1 MKALLCKSHG
11 PADQLV
17 LENIP
22 SPTPGPGEV
31 RLRVHACGVNFP
43 DLLIIENKYQYKP
56 PLPFSPGSEVAG
68 EVIEIGP
75 DVTKIK
81 LGDRVIGMLTWGG
94 YQEETLCEAARCIP
108 VPDSMDLTT
117 AAAFTLTYGTS
128 FHALVDRAQIR
139 AGETLLVLGATGGVG
154 TAAIDI
160 ARNLGVRVI
169 AAGGSDDKLDKLRA
183 LYGVEDVINYATL
196 DKPLKERVNELTNG
210 KGADVIYDPIGGE
223 PFQQSLRCINWEGR
237 ILVVGFAADGK
248 NLPQARTNLLLLK
261 GCSLVG
267 VFWGRFSEVNPVKS
281 AENFATLFAMHAR
294 GELNPNISHRFA
306 LANGAAALQAL
317 ENREVVGK
325 CVITMS

>member
-11 PADQLV
+11 SADQLV
-17 LENIP
+17 LEDIP

-56 PLPFSPGSEVAG
+56 ALPFSPGSEVAG

-75 DVTKIK
+75 DVTEIK
-81 LGDRVIGMLTWGG
+81 VGDRVIGMLTWGG

-154 TAAIDI
+154 TAAVDI

-169 AAGGSDDKLDKLRA
+169 AAGGSDEKLAKLRA
-183 LYGVEDVINYATL
+183 LYGVEDVINYTTL
-196 DKPLKERVNELTNG
+196 DNHSKTV
-210 KGADVIYDPIGGE
+210 
-223 PFQQSLRCINWEGR
+223 
-237 ILVVGFAADGK
+237 
-248 NLPQARTNLLLLK
+248 
-261 GCSLVG
+261 
-267 VFWGRFSEVNPVKS
+267 
-281 AENFATLFAMHAR
+281 
-294 GELNPNISHRFA
+294 
-306 LANGAAALQAL
+306 
-317 ENREVVGK
+317 
-325 CVITMS
+325 

>member
-1 MKALLCKSHG
+1 
-11 PADQLV
+11 
-17 LENIP
+17 
-22 SPTPGPGEV
+22 
-31 RLRVHACGVNFP
+31 
-43 DLLIIENKYQYKP
+43 
-56 PLPFSPGSEVAG
+56 
-68 EVIEIGP
+68 
-75 DVTKIK
+75 
-81 LGDRVIGMLTWGG
+81 
-94 YQEETLCEAARCIP
+94 
-108 VPDSMDLTT
+108 
-117 AAAFTLTYGTS
+117 
-128 FHALVDRAQIR
+128 
-139 AGETLLVLGATGGVG
+139 LGATGGVG
-154 TAAIDI
+154 TAAVDI

-169 AAGGSDDKLDKLRA
+169 AAGGSDEKLAKLRA
-183 LYGVEDVINYATL
+183 LYGVEDVINYTTL
-196 DKPLKERVNELTNG
+196 DKPLKDRVNELTNG

-306 LANGAAALQAL
+306 LANGAAALHAL

>member
-11 PADQLV
+11 SADQLV
-17 LENIP
+17 LEDIP

-56 PLPFSPGSEVAG
+56 ALPFSPGSEVAG

-75 DVTKIK
+75 DVTEIK
-81 LGDRVIGMLTWGG
+81 VGDRVIGMLTWGG

-154 TAAIDI
+154 TAAVDI

-169 AAGGSDDKLDKLRA
+169 AAGGSDEKLAKLRA
-183 LYGVEDVINYATL
+183 LYGVEDVINYTTL
-196 DKPLKERVNELTNG
+196 DKPLKDRVNELTNG

-306 LANGAAALQAL
+306 LANGAAALHAL